1 MFESIKLTQDQVRAL
16 GKPGSDWLQL
26 TTEQHELVRTCGSDR
41 RCAFVGDEL
50 VRMPLDQFERMLGA
64 GFKAAAHSAIKGLGL
79 SNADEIKDIDM
90 NPYELGATHLSVTV
104 TSTDGRTASGL
115 GQLVLP
121 SIAH

>member
-1 MFESIKLTQDQVRAL
+1 VFESIKLTGDQVECQGAA
-16 GKPGSDWLQL
+16 GPDWMRL
-26 TTEQHELVRTCGSDR
+26 TADQYELIRTCGADR
-41 RCAFVGDEL
+41 RCAFIGDEL
-50 VRMPLDQFERMLGA
+50 VRMPLDQFERMLSA
-64 GFKAAAHSAIKGLGL
+64 GFKAAAHSAIKSLGL

-104 TSTDGRTASGL
+104 TSTDGRKASGL